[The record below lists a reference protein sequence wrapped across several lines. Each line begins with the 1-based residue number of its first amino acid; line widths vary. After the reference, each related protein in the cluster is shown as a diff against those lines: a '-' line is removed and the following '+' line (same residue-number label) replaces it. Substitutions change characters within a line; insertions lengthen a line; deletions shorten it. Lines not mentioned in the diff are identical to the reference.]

1 MMKETNE
8 TRGHKA
14 IAVEGVGATR
24 APKNRQK
31 KIQTGLVVSDKMT
44 KTRVV
49 RVSRLICHPVFK
61 KYYKRNSKFN
71 VHDEKNLSQ
80 VGDRVEIVE
89 SRPLSKTKRW
99 VLRKVLQKAVA

>member
-1 MMKETNE
+1 MSLE
-8 TRGHKA
+8 
-14 IAVEGVGATR
+14 
-24 APKNRQK
+24 RQK
-31 KIQTGLVVSDKMT
+31 KTQVGVVVSDKMS

-49 RVSRLICHPVFK
+49 SVARLVRHPVFK
-61 KYYKRNSKFN
+61 KFHKRNSKFH